1 MPYLVT
7 ASAYLAHYM
16 LLAIDLALIVRALF
30 SFIDPDSDS
39 PLFQLACF
47 ITKPLLALCQK
58 ILELIHLSNAGFFD
72 MSFFLAIM
80 ITWVLDSMIEF
91 LL

>member
-30 SFIDPDSDS
+30 SFIAPDSDS
-39 PLFQLACF
+39 PLYQLSCF
-47 ITKPLLALCQK
+47 ITEPLLALCSK
-58 ILELIHLSNAGFFD
+58 ILELLHLSNAGFFD
-72 MSFFLAIM
+72 MSFFLAVM
-80 ITWVLDSMIEF
+80 ITWLLDTIIEMVL
-91 LL
+91 